1 VSARLRLSRDGG
13 NFNEGTRVFKEP
25 SVSRVATPH
34 DFVEEPSRRL
44 ETARERKSRTG
55 PRGIKGSGATCASGP
70 RRCFRGVRKARSIR
84 GRTVRSSYLVPP
96 PPPPP
101 VVAPSR
107 PSRPPPWRLAQH
119 VAQEQLRR
127 PSSAWDGDWP
137 IAFRLHGLNGLLTS
151 AASFFFGSPYTF
163 KDPPSPSP
171 PSHDFTRQQRHNT
184 PSSATELLFFPTAI
198 M

>member
-107 PSRPPPWRLAQH
+107 PSRPPLAPRATRGPGAAAKTLFRMGWRLAH
-119 VAQEQLRR
+119 
-127 PSSAWDGDWP
+127 
-137 IAFRLHGLNGLLTS
+137 RL
-151 AASFFFGSPYTF
+151 
-163 KDPPSPSP
+163 PSPRLKWTFSQCR
-171 PSHDFTRQQRHNT
+171 F
-184 PSSATELLFFPTAI
+184 LFFRFALYF
-198 M
+198 